1 MNRVIDEER
10 HAALMSEGESI
21 RQARAILDLLMTLYY
36 DNATSDYIEPGSTD
50 GERYVKGFRVTQA
63 LIFEAFD
70 LIDDACDQLLK
81 LNDLPKIEEAPAT
94 QI

>member
-36 DNATSDYIEPGSTD
+36 DNATSDYIAVWIWPGCAP
-50 GERYVKGFRVTQA
+50 RKA
-63 LIFEAFD
+63 L
-70 LIDDACDQLLK
+70 LRSLS
-81 LNDLPKIEEAPAT
+81 
-94 QI
+94 

>member
-10 HAALMSEGESI
+10 HVALMSEGESI

-36 DNATSDYIEPGSTD
+36 DNAASDYIEPGSIE
-50 GERYVKGFRVTQA
+50 GERYVKGFHVTQA
-63 LIFEAFD
+63 LIYEVFD
-70 LIDDACDQLLK
+70 LINDACGQLLK

-94 QI
+94 EI

>member
-1 MNRVIDEER
+1 M
-10 HAALMSEGESI
+10 
-21 RQARAILDLLMTLYY
+21 
-36 DNATSDYIEPGSTD
+36 
-50 GERYVKGFRVTQA
+50 KGFHVTQA
-63 LIFEAFD
+63 LIYEVFD